1 MMPLGAYVEGYRRI
15 SLVLARSLPERTLSS
30 QALANGEG
38 RGTDILVENCRFM
51 RRDVDR
57 AASLRTDPSIYAL
70 YGIISAQRRQSGN
83 ASAHRVHI
91 KGCSF
96 GRSPVT
102 IDAAVRRSEGSGAP
116 HRISA
121 KGFRYQI
128 LRFAQNDRE
137 GVLYQILRFAQND
150 RTMFRTTVCQGSEYS
165 VPVLRRTVRTD

>member
-1 MMPLGAYVEGYRRI
+1 
-15 SLVLARSLPERTLSS
+15 
-30 QALANGEG
+30 
-38 RGTDILVENCRFM
+38 M
-51 RRDVDR
+51 RRDVYR

-70 YGIISAQRRQSGN
+70 YGIICAQRRQSGN
-83 ASAHRVHI
+83 ASAHRLHI

-150 RTMFRTTVCQGSEYS
+150 RKGVLYQILRFAQNDRTMFRTTVCQGSEYS